1 MAKVTGDCVDPGT
14 YVRPLEKHE
23 EILKA
28 LSLALGGI
36 I

>member
-1 MAKVTGDCVDPGT
+1 MVKVTSDCVDPGT
-14 YVRPLEKHE
+14 YVRPLEKYE
-23 EILKA
+23 EIPQA